1 MGFPDDFIIPVSRT
15 QMYRQM
21 GNSVAVPMI
30 REVANAMKEEYQM
43 AQQDKKV
50 GVSYA

>member
-1 MGFPDDFIIPVSRT
+1 MGFSDDFIIPVSRT

-30 REVANAMKEEYQM
+30 REVAKAMKEELSSVQNI
-43 AQQDKKV
+43 AKNR
-50 GVSYA
+50 A